1 MAVVEKV
8 FYIEDR
14 NVLDRDELKRVGY
27 QYEAASTLGID
38 KPGWYVLIKAEES
51 WFEEHK
57 EALDGMEEVG
67 NQEELIAKF
76 KELEEKANAGFGALF

>member
-1 MAVVEKV
+1 MVIEKV

-14 NVLDRDELKRVGY
+14 NILDREELKGVGY

-38 KPGWYVLIKAEES
+38 KPGWYVLIKADES

-57 EALDGMEEVG
+57 ESLKGMEEVE
-67 NQEELIAKF
+67 NQEEIIAKF

>member
-8 FYIEDR
+8 FYIENR
-14 NVLDRDELKRVGY
+14 SVLDNEELKRIGY

-38 KPGWYVLIKAEES
+38 KPGWYVLIKADES
-51 WFEEHK
+51 WFENHK
-57 EALDGMEEVG
+57 DTLEGMEEVD
-67 NQEELIAKF
+67 NQEELISKF